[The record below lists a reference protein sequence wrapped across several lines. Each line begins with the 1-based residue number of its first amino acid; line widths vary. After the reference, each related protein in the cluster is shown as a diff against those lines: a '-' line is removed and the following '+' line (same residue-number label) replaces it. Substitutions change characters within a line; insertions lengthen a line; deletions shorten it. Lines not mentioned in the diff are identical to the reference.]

1 MALREAMQ
9 PTGWEKS
16 LDDSELPQSNVG
28 LVDDV
33 ADESIGVRDPVP
45 TSEESSAQSYPRC
58 GSPRIGSDVWSED
71 MVASRGVVE
80 VDAV

>member
-9 PTGWEKS
+9 PTGWEQS
-16 LDDSELPQSNVG
+16 LDGSELPQSNVG

-33 ADESIGVRDPVP
+33 ADEWTGVRGPVP
-45 TSEESSAQSYPRC
+45 IGEESSAQSYPRC
-58 GSPRIGSDVWSED
+58 DSPWNRSGVWSED
-71 MVASRGVVE
+71 MVASHGVVE

>member
-9 PTGWEKS
+9 PTGWEQS

-33 ADESIGVRDPVP
+33 ADEWTGVRGPAPVG
-45 TSEESSAQSYPRC
+45 EESSAQSYPRC
-58 GSPRIGSDVWSED
+58 DSPCSRSGVWRED
-71 MVASRGVVE
+71 TVASHGVVE

>member
-1 MALREAMQ
+1 MQ
-9 PTGWEKS
+9 PTGWERY

-28 LVDDV
+28 LLDDV

-58 GSPRIGSDVWSED
+58 DIPRIGSDVWSED
-71 MVASRGVVE
+71 MVASHGVVE